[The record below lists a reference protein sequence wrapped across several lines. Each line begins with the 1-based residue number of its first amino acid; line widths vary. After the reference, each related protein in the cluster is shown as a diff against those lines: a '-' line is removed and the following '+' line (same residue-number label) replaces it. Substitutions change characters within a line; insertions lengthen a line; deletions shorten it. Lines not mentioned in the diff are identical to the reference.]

1 MNVITVVSKE
11 CNRQNSIR
19 IMTTQN
25 WNSFLNIKLDTKNI
39 ANHNNQKFIRK
50 WVLRTKRKFNLIT
63 SLSHKFL
70 NIKEYNQSFEKC

>member
-1 MNVITVVSKE
+1 MNVIAVVSKE

-39 ANHNNQKFIRK
+39 ANLNNQKFIRK

-70 NIKEYNQSFEKC
+70 NIKEYNQSFEKY